1 MFDLLSLFWW
11 IFPTKIESSCSAR
24 QDKKKLKKLTVSVR
38 ARIQWLFVN
47 SRFVA
52 LLSDKVATM
61 NWNQAYLYEKN
72 FKNRTEEREREEE
85 KADDKEEDDKDEK
98 ISLFHSY
105 FWGGKYA

>member
-1 MFDLLSLFWW
+1 
-11 IFPTKIESSCSAR
+11 
-24 QDKKKLKKLTVSVR
+24 
-38 ARIQWLFVN
+38 
-47 SRFVA
+47 
-52 LLSDKVATM
+52 M

-105 FWGGKYA
+105 FWDAHSYTFIMLVTYLVIFVPKSFLNWVTNIWKLSSTSLLIQNS

>member
-1 MFDLLSLFWW
+1 
-11 IFPTKIESSCSAR
+11 
-24 QDKKKLKKLTVSVR
+24 
-38 ARIQWLFVN
+38 
-47 SRFVA
+47 
-52 LLSDKVATM
+52 M